1 MAGMPPGIMLDKGQ
15 RMSNMDVIKSLY
27 ETFKDK
33 NWDRFGEL
41 SDPNLE
47 WIQNEG
53 FPKGKHSR
61 GYKQVVENVF
71 EVFARDWETWSF
83 EICEYLD
90 AGDNI
95 IVLGAYKGTH
105 KVTAKEFSAAAAH
118 VFDLKDGRV
127 RRFRQ
132 YTDTAQI
139 WKAIT

>member
-1 MAGMPPGIMLDKGQ
+1 MAGMRQDTMSDRDKQ
-15 RMSNMDVIKSLY
+15 MSNMDVIKSLY
-27 ETFKDK
+27 DAFKDK
-33 NWDRFGEL
+33 DWDRFGEL

-61 GYKQVVENVF
+61 GYKEVVKNVF
-71 EVFARDWETWSF
+71 DVFAEDWESWSF
-83 EICEYLD
+83 EVREYLD
-90 AGDNI
+90 AGNTI
-95 IVLGAYKGTH
+95 IVLGAYTGTH
-105 KVTAKEFSAAAAH
+105 KKTGKSFEAAAAH
-118 VFDLKDGRV
+118 VFELKDCRV